1 MASASADNTCRI
13 VSLPV
18 QFGTGVSINPLHTLL
33 LACVVAAIL
42 VWILNFI
49 DLQPFYNLDDGK
61 DIIEVSD
68 ATAKA
73 IMPQTTSSVYKPSSS
88 IDSIIESIA
97 TEAPVIQVVS
107 QEPVVVIE
115 KEEKASIKVEKPN
128 VIHKSKTIHA
138 ETSNN
143 NRDEL

>member
-18 QFGTGVSINPLHTLL
+18 QFGTGLSINPLHTLL

-61 DIIEVSD
+61 DVIEVSD
-68 ATAKA
+68 ATKA
-73 IMPQTTSSVYKPSSS
+73 IVPQITSSVYESSSS
-88 IDSIIESIA
+88 IDNIVESIA
-97 TEAPVIQVVS
+97 TETPVIQVAS

-115 KEEKASIKVEKPN
+115 KGEKASIKTEKPN
-128 VIHKSKTIHA
+128 AIHKSKTIHV